1 METSELGKPS
11 QLRQWLHALS
21 PSAFKPHPVVTCQGV
36 VVGLV
41 LAGWSLSCWLA
52 SRHKRLRFKCWTLD
66 YHLEKSLFSPN
77 HTPPNLTQSLI
88 CKSLWS
94 AQPLLSLFLFVTISP
109 HPILLPFWKNF
120 LPAPNYLF
128 STMSPSPHLHSHSTS
143 QIVAYTVHAIYPSFE
158 ELNALEF
165 NFEMVFFRDHSPACL
180 HTNFHHCSVFGKKTM
195 PQLQTSFSFR
205 QYYKSW
211 F

>member
-109 HPILLPFWKNF
+109 H
-120 LPAPNYLF
+120 
-128 STMSPSPHLHSHSTS
+128 LHSHSTS